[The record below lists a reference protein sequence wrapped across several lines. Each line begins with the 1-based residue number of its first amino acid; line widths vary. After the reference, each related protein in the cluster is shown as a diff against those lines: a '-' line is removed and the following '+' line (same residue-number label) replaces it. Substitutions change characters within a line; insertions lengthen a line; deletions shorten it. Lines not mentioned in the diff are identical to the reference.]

1 MPRIWWLALAATLL
15 IAATPVRAA
24 DQEWNDCDQDT
35 NLELRISACSRI
47 ISRPGESNLRR
58 AGAFH
63 RRGYAFGMKNE
74 KDKAI
79 SDYNKSIEISP
90 NSAHSYNNRGN
101 IFREINQLDEALSDF
116 NTAIRLNK
124 SYTLPY
130 YNRGLVY

>member
-24 DQEWNDCDQDT
+24 DQEWNDCYQDT

-79 SDYNKSIEISP
+79 SDYN
-90 NSAHSYNNRGN
+90 NRGN

-130 YNRGLVY
+130 YNRGLV